1 RSQGGIKM
9 KKTFAIVLPL
19 ALMLPLAACQ
29 APQAPQKS
37 SANESNTPEVQPLVL
52 TETIPL
58 RGIVG
63 RFDHFGEGAGK
74 LFVSALGD
82 NHALVINTGG
92 RVLGQ
97 SLPVQD
103 PQGEAYSPDSKELFV
118 ASGEDGVH
126 VFKGAPFK
134 QIAVVP
140 FEDGADDLRYD
151 AANKRVYVGHGDEK
165 TGGLAGIDAMTNKVV
180 EDYKLGAEPENFQ
193 VETSGPNIYVNV
205 PDLDEISVIN
215 RNTKAISH
223 WKLNGIAS
231 NFPMAMDEPDHRIF
245 IGTHDPA
252 RMAVFDTTSG
262 NMVAALPGV
271 IDTDD
276 IYFDAA
282 LKRIYM
288 PGGAGFI
295 YVYQMKDPDHYQ
307 LLAKIPTAIG
317 AKTAGFW
324 GRQGKGFDRF
334 YLAVPARGNESAEI
348 RIYTVQN

>member
-1 RSQGGIKM
+1 L
-9 KKTFAIVLPL
+9 KKIHAIVLPL
-19 ALMLPLAACQ
+19 ALLPFAGCQ
-29 APQAPQKS
+29 APRQ
-37 SANESNTPEVQPLVL
+37 SAETRTAESNASENQPLVL

-82 NHALVINTGG
+82 NHALVINIGG
-92 RVLGQ
+92 RVLEQ
-97 SLPVQD
+97 SLSVKD
-103 PQGEAYSPDSKELFV
+103 PQGEVYSPDSKELFV

-126 VFKGAPFK
+126 VFKGTPFK

-151 AANKRVYVGHGDEK
+151 DANKRVYVGHGNEK

-180 EDYKLGAEPENFQ
+180 EDYKLAAEPENFQ
-193 VETSGPNIYVNV
+193 VEASGPNIYVNV
-205 PDLDEISVIN
+205 PAVDEISVIS
-215 RNTKAISH
+215 RNTKTISH
-223 WKLNGIAS
+223 WKLDGIAN

-262 NMVAALPGV
+262 KMVAALPGV

-276 IYFDAA
+276 IFFDAA

-288 PGGAGFI
+288 PGGAGYI
-295 YVYQMKDPDHYQ
+295 CVYQMNDPDHYE
-307 LLAKIPTAIG
+307 LLARIPTAIG
-317 AKTAGFW
+317 AKTAGYW

-334 YLAVPARGNESAEI
+334 YLAVPARGDASAEI
-348 RIYTVQN
+348 RIYTVQK

>member
-1 RSQGGIKM
+1 M
-9 KKTFAIVLPL
+9 KKTFTIVLPL
-19 ALMLPLAACQ
+19 ALILPLAACQ
-29 APQAPQKS
+29 APKVSQKS
-37 SANESNTPEVQPLVL
+37 STDESSITEDQPLVL

-92 RVLGQ
+92 RVLEQ

-215 RNTKAISH
+215 RNTKAIGH
-223 WKLNGIAS
+223 WKLNGIAN
-231 NFPMAMDEPDHRIF
+231 NFPMAMDEPSHRIF

-307 LLAKIPTAIG
+307 LLAKIPTTIG

-348 RIYTVQN
+348 QIYTVQE

>member
-1 RSQGGIKM
+1 M
-9 KKTFAIVLPL
+9 KRRFALLLPL
-19 ALMLPLAACQ
+19 ALMLPLTACQ
-29 APQAPQKS
+29 SPQQATQN
-37 SANESNTPEVQPLVL
+37 SAGAGATMRENPPLVL
-52 TETIPL
+52 TETIAL

-63 RFDHFGEGAGK
+63 RFDHFGQGEGK

-92 RVLGQ
+92 RVLER
-97 SLPVQD
+97 SLPVED
-103 PQGEAYSPDSKELFV
+103 PQGEVYSPDSKELFV

-126 VFKGAPFK
+126 VFNGRTF
-134 QIAVVP
+134 QQVAVVP
-140 FEDGADDLRYD
+140 FEGGADDLRYD
-151 AANKRVYVGHGDEK
+151 ATTKRVYVGHGDEK

-180 EDYKLGAEPENFQ
+180 EDYKLGDEPENFE

-205 PDLDEISVIN
+205 PGLGEITVIN
-215 RNTKAISH
+215 RTTKALAH
-223 WKLNGIAS
+223 WKLNGIAN
-231 NFPMAMDEPDHRIF
+231 NFPMSMDEPDHRIF

-262 NMVAALPGV
+262 RMVAALPGV

-288 PGGAGFI
+288 PGGQGFI

-307 LLAKIPTAIG
+307 LLAKIPTTIG

-334 YLAVPARGNESAEI
+334 YLAAPARGNESAEI
-348 RIYTVQN
+348 QIYTVVE

>member
-1 RSQGGIKM
+1 M
-9 KKTFAIVLPL
+9 KKIFTILFPM
-19 ALMLPLAACQ
+19 ALMLTLAACQ
-29 APQAPQKS
+29 APQQTAQTS
-37 SANESNTPEVQPLVL
+37 STTESSQPESRPLVL

-63 RFDHFGEGAGK
+63 RFDHFGEGEGK

-92 RVLGQ
+92 RVLDR
-97 SLPVQD
+97 SLPIED

-118 ASGEDGVH
+118 ASGKDGVH
-126 VFKGAPFK
+126 VFNGATF
-134 QIAVVP
+134 QQVALVP

-205 PDLDEISVIN
+205 PDLGEISVIN
-215 RNTKAISH
+215 RDTKAIAH
-223 WKLNGIAS
+223 WKLNSIAN
-231 NFPMAMDEPDHRIF
+231 NFPMAMDEADHRIF

-262 NMVAALPGV
+262 KMVTALPGA

-276 IYFDAA
+276 IFFDAA

-288 PGGAGFI
+288 PGGEGLI
-295 YVYQMKDPDHYQ
+295 YVYQMTDPDHYQ
-307 LLAKIPTAIG
+307 VLAKIPTTIG

-348 RIYTVQN
+348 RIYTVVK

>member
-1 RSQGGIKM
+1 M
-9 KKTFAIVLPL
+9 
-19 ALMLPLAACQ
+19 MLLGSCQ
-29 APQAPQKS
+29 APQQTPRTNA
-37 SANESNTPEVQPLVL
+37 AESNTSNAPEDQPLVL

-58 RGIVG
+58 RGIIG

-82 NHALVINTGG
+82 NHALAINIGG
-92 RVLGQ
+92 RVLEQ
-97 SLPVQD
+97 SLPVQG

-126 VFKGAPFK
+126 VFKGTPFK
-134 QIAVVP
+134 QIAVIP

-151 AANKRVYVGHGDEK
+151 DAKKRVYVGHGDEK
-165 TGGLAGIDAMTNKVV
+165 TGGLAGIDTMTNRVI

-205 PDLDEISVIN
+205 PALGEISVIN
-215 RNTKAISH
+215 RDTKTIGH
-223 WKLNGIAS
+223 WHLNGIAN

-262 NMVAALPGV
+262 NMVTALPGV

-276 IYFDAA
+276 IFFDSV

-288 PGGAGFI
+288 PGEAG
-295 YVYQMKDPDHYQ
+295 YVYQMKDADHYE
-307 LLAKIPTAIG
+307 LLSRMPTAVG
-317 AKTAGFW
+317 AKTAGYW

-334 YLAVPARGNESAEI
+334 YLAVPARGDSSAEI
-348 RIYTVQN
+348 RIYSVED

>member
-1 RSQGGIKM
+1 M
-9 KKTFAIVLPL
+9 KKIHAIWLPL
-19 ALMLPLAACQ
+19 ALMLALAACQ
-29 APQAPQKS
+29 APQQSGQKTSTAAASTAP
-37 SANESNTPEVQPLVL
+37 EDQPLVL

-63 RFDHFGEGAGK
+63 RFDHFGQGAGK
-74 LFVSALGD
+74 IFVSALGD
-82 NHALVINTGG
+82 NHALVINTSG
-92 RVLGQ
+92 RVLEQ

-103 PQGEAYSPDSKELFV
+103 PQGEVYSPDSQELFV

-126 VFKGAPFK
+126 VFKGTPFK

-151 AANKRVYVGHGDEK
+151 EANKRVYVGHGDEK

-180 EDYKLGAEPENFQ
+180 EDYKLGSEPENFE

-205 PDLDEISVIN
+205 PELGVISVIN
-215 RNTKAISH
+215 RTTKAITN
-223 WKLNGIAS
+223 WKLQGIA
-231 NFPMAMDEPDHRIF
+231 NNYPMAMDEPDHRIF

-262 NMVAALPGV
+262 RMVAALPGV

-288 PGGAGFI
+288 PGGAGYI
-295 YVYQMKDPDHYQ
+295 YVYQMKDPDHYS
-307 LLAKIPTAIG
+307 LLARIPTAIG

-324 GRQGKGFDRF
+324 GRAGKKAFDRF
-334 YLAVPARGNESAEI
+334 YLAVPARRNDSAEI
-348 RIYTVQN
+348 QIYTVVD

>member
-1 RSQGGIKM
+1 M
-9 KKTFAIVLPL
+9 KKTFVL
-19 ALMLPLAACQ
+19 AFVLMLPLAACQ
-29 APQAPQKS
+29 APQEPQKS
-37 SANESNTPEVQPLVL
+37 STVQSSTTEDLPLVL

-92 RVLGQ
+92 RVLEQ

-126 VFKGAPFK
+126 VFKGTPFK
-134 QIAVVP
+134 QIALVS

-151 AANKRVYVGHGDEK
+151 AANKRVYAGHGDEK
-165 TGGLAGIDAMTNKVV
+165 TGGLAGIDAMTNMVV

-193 VETSGPNIYVNV
+193 AETSGPNIYVNV
-205 PDLDEISVIN
+205 PDLGEISVIN
-215 RNTKAISH
+215 RNTKAITH
-223 WKLNGIAS
+223 WKLNGIAN

-262 NMVAALPGV
+262 SMVAAVPGV

-276 IYFDAA
+276 IFFDAD

-288 PGGAGFI
+288 PGGAGYI
-295 YVYQMKDPDHYQ
+295 YVYQMKDPDHYE
-307 LLAKIPTAIG
+307 LLAKIPTTVG
-317 AKTAGFW
+317 AKTAGYW

-348 RIYTVQN
+348 RIYTVEK

>member
-1 RSQGGIKM
+1 M
-9 KKTFAIVLPL
+9 KRIDILLPL

-29 APQAPQKS
+29 APQQPQKS
-37 SANESNTPEVQPLVL
+37 STNQSSESEGQPEDQPLVL

-82 NHALVINTGG
+82 DHALVINIGG
-92 RVLGQ
+92 RVLEQ

-103 PQGEAYSPDSKELFV
+103 PQGETYSPNSKELFV

-126 VFKGAPFK
+126 VFKGTPFK

-151 AANKRVYVGHGDEK
+151 PANNRVYVGHGHER
-165 TGGLAGIDAMTNKVV
+165 TAGLAGIDAMSNKVV

-205 PDLDEISVIN
+205 PDLGEISVIN
-215 RNTKAISH
+215 RKTKIIGH
-223 WKLNGIAS
+223 WKLNGIAN

-262 NMVAALPGV
+262 KMAAALPGV

-276 IYFDAA
+276 IFFDAD
-282 LKRIYM
+282 LRRIYM
-288 PGGAGFI
+288 PGGAGYI
-295 YVYQMKDPDHYQ
+295 YVYQMKDPDHYV
-307 LLAKIPTAIG
+307 LLAKIPTTVG
-317 AKTAGFW
+317 AKTAGYW

-334 YLAVPARGNESAEI
+334 YLAVPARGNESAEV
-348 RIYTVQN
+348 RIYTVEK

>member
-1 RSQGGIKM
+1 M
-9 KKTFAIVLPL
+9 KRTFAIVLPL

-29 APQAPQKS
+29 APQAPQAPQKS
-37 SANESNTPEVQPLVL
+37 STGESSMPENQPLVL

-92 RVLGQ
+92 RVLEQ

-118 ASGEDGVH
+118 ASGQDGVH
-126 VFKGAPFK
+126 VFKGTPFQ

-180 EDYKLGAEPENFQ
+180 EDYKLDAEPENFQ
-193 VETSGPNIYVNV
+193 VEASGPNIYVNV
-205 PDLDEISVIN
+205 PDTGEISVIN
-215 RNTKAISH
+215 RATKAITN
-223 WKLNGIAS
+223 WKLQGIAN
-231 NFPMAMDEPDHRIF
+231 NFPMAMDEASHRIF
-245 IGTHDPA
+245 VGTHDPA

-262 NMVAALPGV
+262 KMVAALPGV

-288 PGGAGFI
+288 PGGAGYI
-295 YVYQMKDPDHYQ
+295 YVYQMKDPDHYE
-307 LLAKIPTAIG
+307 LLARIPTAIG

-348 RIYTVQN
+348 RIYTVVS